1 MRSFGLFLRFTEK
14 ATRLR
19 QRRLVAVL
27 GDLDAL
33 TPRLWAEARR
43 QGLQQA
49 SQVVWLSDGGRG
61 FWRLCEERFAR
72 HATGILDFTMRPNTC
87 GRLRQLGWMDAPAK
101 PGDGLPGRGTVSDMG
116 CRTASSPTWRTPGT
130 WRDCARD

>member
-1 MRSFGLFLRFTEK
+1 
-14 ATRLR
+14 
-19 QRRLVAVL
+19 
-27 GDLDAL
+27 
-33 TPRLWAEARR
+33 
-43 QGLQQA
+43 
-49 SQVVWLSDGGRG
+49 VVWLSDGGRG

-130 WRDCARD
+130 WRDCARDRPRHFDDRACLSDTASRAYQLCSL